1 MNLVADTTVLI
12 DLWRYGRTPA
22 RLADFSAKVGEASI
36 VIPWITEAEF
46 SRGALF
52 KGVEAEVLTG
62 FYEGFALMP
71 LDRGVMDAYCR
82 LWGDMAR
89 RGKAPDYPDLW
100 IAACGV
106 AKGLP
111 VLTRNPKHFANVP
124 GLSIVAYSIQSA

>member
-1 MNLVADTTVLI
+1 MDLVADTTVLI
-12 DLWRYGRTPA
+12 DLWRYA
-22 RLADFSAKVGEASI
+22 RSPDRLVDFSAKVGDASI

-52 KGVEAEVLTG
+52 KGVGTEVLAT

-71 LDRGVMDAYCR
+71 LDRRIIDTYCR
-82 LWGDMAR
+82 LWGEMAR

-106 AKGLP
+106 ARGLS

-124 GLSIVAYSIQSA
+124 GLSIVAYSIPAV